1 MKFLSVR
8 DLRGKPGEA
17 WRSLEREREV
27 VVTSN
32 GKPIAILSA
41 VNEDSLEETLAA
53 IRRARAVA
61 AVSESQHRAARLG
74 TDKLTLSEINRE
86 IAAVRR
92 QRRARSR

>member
-1 MKFLSVR
+1 M
-8 DLRGKPGEA
+8 RGKPGEA

-53 IRRARAVA
+53 IRRAKAVA
-61 AVSESQHRAARLG
+61 AVTESQRRAALLG
-74 TDKLTLSEINRE
+74 TEKLTLPEINRE